1 MMYESTFLMNV
12 FRGILVVLITFENIQ
27 KLNLKYVLTFDSSLL
42 VYDKWRHVGIYA
54 FTCLM
59 IVFGGILVVLITF
72 ENH

>member
-1 MMYESTFLMNV
+1 MNV
-12 FRGILVVLITFENIQ
+12 FRGILVVLFTFENNQ
-27 KLNLKYVLTFDSSLL
+27 KVNLKYILTFDSSLL
-42 VYDKWRHVGIYA
+42 VYDKWRHIGIYA